1 MFQSV
6 SSGLDGRRRSYTL
19 LIPFAA
25 VSQQGCKVSIATFF
39 PAGGLRLIHPLDVL
53 KPGRGAPGPVLTASL
68 SLSLGYRGDP
78 LLTGDRGWSKNL
90 RY

>member
-1 MFQSV
+1 MFQSA

-53 KPGRGAPGPVLTASL
+53 KPGR
-68 SLSLGYRGDP
+68 
-78 LLTGDRGWSKNL
+78 
-90 RY
+90 